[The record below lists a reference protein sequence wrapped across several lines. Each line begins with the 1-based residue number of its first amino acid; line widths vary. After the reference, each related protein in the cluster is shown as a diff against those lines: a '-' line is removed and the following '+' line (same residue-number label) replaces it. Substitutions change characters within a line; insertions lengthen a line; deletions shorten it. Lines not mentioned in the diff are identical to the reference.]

1 MCDKLIYDLSTEI
14 EGSPN
19 IFVKKDWINILDDMN
34 GNYGSNQSVISTSQ
48 LSNSNKYMSYREAYL
63 AVPMLLTLAST
74 TPASNVA
81 FLPAT
86 AGTSADYAF
95 GLKNWF
101 GSIVHSITAEYNGV
115 TVIQQTPLINMW
127 NSFKLLTSLSW
138 NDVIVNSAS
147 LGFFPDDAL
156 SFSFES
162 VAALSGAGTCN
173 NTNYVPVNEGFT
185 VDGAFNSFRS
195 RDGNKGFRSRQSYI
209 NYDVDGVSGDGT
221 YAGLLTAAS
230 SAQLW
235 KSYVSQ
241 KRNGVNAGVAGVIQI
256 SVQAQIM
263 LKHLHSFFAS
273 MPLLKGAFLKIT
285 LNLNNCST
293 AISQVAGVM
302 DLTSV
307 SNSVGGINP
316 LMIASRVA
324 NNGGVCLGATT
335 YRANVSVGNTCLDS
349 AITSLV
355 GGVGTGTLSRNV
367 FLYIPAY
374 SFSPDFER
382 AYLSNPVKQIS
393 YTDVYQYQI
402 TNIPAGGTIN
412 SLLTNGIAGLKS
424 SLLIP
429 FYSSAVA
436 GTGLPLGIPV
446 YQSPFDDAGTGPT
459 SPLCLLTNY
468 NVVVSGQ
475 NMIYNTQSR
484 AFEDFMNQL
493 VGQNAVNGNLTD
505 GLTSGLISQQDFE
518 MKYCYHYCD
527 ISRMLPIEESVP
539 KAVQIIGQN
548 LSAKAIDLICFL
560 EYGVSISVDVLT
572 GSRV

>member
-1 MCDKLIYDLSTEI
+1 MCDKLVYDLSTEI

-74 TPASNVA
+74 TPASNAV

-86 AGTSADYAF
+86 AGTSADYAL

-101 GSIVHSITAEYNGV
+101 GSIVHSITCEYNGV

-147 LGFFPDDAL
+147 LGFYPDDAL
-156 SFSFES
+156 SFSFEGA
-162 VAALSGAGTCN
+162 AALSGVGTCN

-185 VDGAFNSFRS
+185 VDGAFNNFRS
-195 RDGNKGFRSRQSYI
+195 RDGNKGFRNRQTYI

-241 KRNGVNAGVAGVIQI
+241 KRNGANAGAAGVIQI

-293 AISQVAGVM
+293 AITVNGGVM
-302 DLTSV
+302 DLNSV
-307 SNSVGGINP
+307 ANSVGGINP
-316 LMIASRVA
+316 LMIASRAA
-324 NNGGVCLGATT
+324 NNGGVCLGNTT
-335 YRANVSVGNTCLDS
+335 YRANVSVGNACLDS

-355 GGVGTGTLSRNV
+355 GGVGSGQLSRNV

-374 SFSPDFER
+374 TFSPTFES

-402 TNIPAGGTIN
+402 TNVPAGGTIN

-436 GTGLPLGIPV
+436 GTGLPLGVPV

>member
-1 MCDKLIYDLSTEI
+1 
-14 EGSPN
+14 
-19 IFVKKDWINILDDMN
+19 
-34 GNYGSNQSVISTSQ
+34 
-48 LSNSNKYMSYREAYL
+48 
-63 AVPMLLTLAST
+63 MLLTIAGT
-74 TPASNVA
+74 APASNSA
-81 FLPAT
+81 FVPAT
-86 AGTSADYAF
+86 AGTAADYAI

-101 GSIVHSITAEYNGV
+101 GSIVHSITCEYNGV

-138 NDVIVNSAS
+138 NDILTNSAS
-147 LGFFPDDAL
+147 LGFYPDDAL
-156 SFSFES
+156 SFSFQG
-162 VAALSGAGTCN
+162 AASTSGRGTCN
-173 NTNYVPVNEGFT
+173 NSNYVPVNEGFSAYGT
-185 VDGAFNSFRS
+185 AFNAYRS
-195 RDGNKGFRSRQSYI
+195 SGGNRGFRNRQSYI
-209 NYDVDGVSGDGT
+209 NYDTAGVSGDGT
-221 YAGLLTAAS
+221 FNDLLTAAS

-241 KRNGVNAGVAGVIQI
+241 KRNGVDNGNAGVLQI

-293 AISQVAGVM
+293 AISQVGGVM

-307 SNSVGGINP
+307 ANSVGGVNP
-316 LMIASRVA
+316 LMIASRAA
-324 NNGGVCLGATT
+324 NNGGVSLGATT

-355 GGVGTGTLSRNV
+355 GGVGSGQLSRNI

-374 SFSPDFER
+374 TFSPTFES

-402 TNIPAGGTIN
+402 TNVPAGGTIN

-436 GTGLPLGIPV
+436 GTGLPLGVPV

-493 VGQNAVNGNLTD
+493 VGQNAVNGDLTD

>member
-1 MCDKLIYDLSTEI
+1 
-14 EGSPN
+14 
-19 IFVKKDWINILDDMN
+19 
-34 GNYGSNQSVISTSQ
+34 
-48 LSNSNKYMSYREAYL
+48 
-63 AVPMLLTLAST
+63 MLLTLATT
-74 TPASNVA
+74 TPASNSVFA
-81 FLPAT
+81 PAT
-86 AGTSADYAF
+86 AATSADYVF

-101 GSIVHSITAEYNGV
+101 GSIVHSITCEYNGV

-138 NDVIVNSAS
+138 NDVLVNSAS
-147 LGFFPDDAL
+147 LGFYPDDAL
-156 SFSFES
+156 SFSFQGA
-162 VAALSGAGTCN
+162 AALSGVGTCN
-173 NTNYVPVNEGFT
+173 NTNFVTANDGFD
-185 VDGAFNSFRS
+185 VDGVFNSFKSRS
-195 RDGNKGFRSRQSYI
+195 GNKGFRERQSYI
-209 NYDVDGVSGDGT
+209 NYDVNGVSGNGT
-221 YAGLLTAAS
+221 YADLLTAAS

-241 KRNGVNAGVAGVIQI
+241 KRNGIDAGAAGVIQI

-293 AISQVAGVM
+293 AITVAAGVM
-302 DLTSV
+302 DLNSV
-307 SNSVGGINP
+307 ANSVGGINP
-316 LMIASRVA
+316 IMIASRIA
-324 NNGGVCLGATT
+324 DNGGVCLGNTT
-335 YRANVSVGNTCLDS
+335 YRANVSVGQTCLDS

-355 GGVGTGTLSRNV
+355 GGVGSGQLSRNV

-374 SFSPDFER
+374 TFSPTFES

-429 FYSSAVA
+429 FFSSAVA
-436 GTGLPLGIPV
+436 GTGLPLGVPV
-446 YQSPFDDAGTGPT
+446 YQSPFDDAGTGTT

-505 GLTSGLISQQDFE
+505 GLTSGLISQQSYE

-548 LSAKAIDLICFL
+548 LSAKAIDIIAFL
-560 EYGVSISVDVLT
+560 EYSVSISVDVLT